1 MNSKTDLGAGC
12 SKVCS
17 GRVFHYTQITPARRV
32 LRDRDPGSTLGNTSS
47 QWRLWAGESV
57 HIFPAQPPLPRWV
70 PRGQS
75 APCPPRWTHYKV
87 AATSIRDASGNNLC
101 ALFFLV
107 VFYNYI
113 CHLVHQ
119 DIFIFYAEWTQGLR
133 ILMIICTAH
142 FQQKWTLVKGGI
154 YSLQSLCMHLL
165 LQT

>member
-1 MNSKTDLGAGC
+1 M
-12 SKVCS
+12 
-17 GRVFHYTQITPARRV
+17 
-32 LRDRDPGSTLGNTSS
+32 
-47 QWRLWAGESV
+47 
-57 HIFPAQPPLPRWV
+57 
-70 PRGQS
+70 
-75 APCPPRWTHYKV
+75 PPRWTHYKV

-119 DIFIFYAEWTQGLR
+119 DIFIFYAEWTQGLC